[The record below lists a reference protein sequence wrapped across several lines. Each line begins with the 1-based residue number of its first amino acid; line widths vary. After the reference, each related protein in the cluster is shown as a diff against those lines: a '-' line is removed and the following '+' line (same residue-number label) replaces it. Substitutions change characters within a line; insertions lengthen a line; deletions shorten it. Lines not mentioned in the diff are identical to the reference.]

1 MTLPDLIKRLEAFE
15 PTGCYDD
22 QVSLP
27 NAIEDCL
34 GWATLGYDAQALFH
48 SLDAV
53 AALTK
58 ERLPVAEFFESHR
71 FVGEDWICDIGVDG
85 TVYHAAAKTE
95 ACARLIALLRAM
107 DAENEG

>member
-1 MTLPDLIKRLEAFE
+1 MTLPDLIKRLEAYE
-15 PTGCYDD
+15 
-22 QVSLP
+22 LP
-27 NAIEDCL
+27 DPAGRLSHDLRDFL
-34 GWATLGYDAQALFH
+34 GLQAPVDAYRLLT

-71 FVGEDWICDIGVDG
+71 FVGEDWKCDIGVDG